1 MTVFATVVY
10 YLLRI
15 LWLLL
20 IVRIT
25 VEMIHSFGR
34 SWSPGPKLAA
44 VLEVVF
50 RATVWCLV
58 PIRKVLR
65 PVGIGGVGLDFSPII
80 VFLVVSVLVSLTVNL
95 GATPVTLGSLFS

>member
-1 MTVFATVVY
+1 MTILATALY

-20 IVRIT
+20 MVRIT

-50 RATVWCLV
+50 RATDWCLV

-65 PVGIGGVGLDFSPII
+65 PVGIGGVGLDFSPVV
-80 VFLVVSVLVSLTVNL
+80 VFFVVSLLVPITVRL
-95 GATPVTLGSLFS
+95 GAMPVTLGSLIS